1 MPNRFL
7 MKKEAILNTL
17 EPRKPDII
25 RISIISGKLTIPS
38 SNRYQLRKKPKKPE
52 EITSHSKK
60 LNLILLT
67 ILYSSAYLSKA
78 PPQEA
83 NKVIRIK
90 DKSNSSGSMINSLNE
105 VIDA

>member
-7 MKKEAILNTL
+7 IKKEAILNTL
-17 EPRKPDII
+17 EPRKPDIM

-60 LNLILLT
+60 LNLILFT
-67 ILYSSAYLSKA
+67 ILYSSAYLNKA

-83 NKVIRIK
+83 NRVIKIK
-90 DKSNSSGSMINSLNE
+90 GKSNSSGSMVNSLNE